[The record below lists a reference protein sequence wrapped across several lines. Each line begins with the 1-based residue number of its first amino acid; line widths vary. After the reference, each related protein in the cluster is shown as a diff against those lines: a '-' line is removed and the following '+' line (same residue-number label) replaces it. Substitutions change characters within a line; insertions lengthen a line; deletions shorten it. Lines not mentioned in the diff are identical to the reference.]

1 MSTANVVP
9 ETWELTGDDA
19 RRTLRETGIRTVLAD
34 GARRFRWADG
44 FSHSRA
50 LAFQIVLSFVPAV
63 LVAAGIAVLTDEDG
77 VRRSILGTIQAI
89 VPGPAGEVFQQA
101 AEHGAEHADTVGGPA
116 GFTAAALAMLV
127 SAATAFGQIER
138 GANRIYGVER
148 DRPMLRKYGV
158 AALMTCSAGLLLVVG
173 FVLLAVGRELTD
185 TLADSPW
192 RLVWSIGR
200 WPLGVLALIAGET
213 IVFRVSP
220 KRRQP
225 GFTWLAFGAAIA
237 AAANVLASLVL
248 SKYLAESGEFDDVYG
263 PVAGLLG
270 VMIWA
275 YLLSIGLFYGVATA
289 AQLEA
294 IRAGRAAPQS
304 EEKVVDSE
312 PASSDDPP
320 PTDTTREWHA
330 GGEDQSADDAGRTTA
345 ARGDEADGGSE
356 PAESNAS
363 VLDEA
368 PEVASHRA

>member
-19 RRTLRETGIRTVLAD
+19 RRTLRDTGIRTVLAD

-50 LAFQIVLSFVPAV
+50 LAFQIVLAFVPAV

-101 AEHGAEHADTVGGPA
+101 ADHGAEHADTVGGPA
-116 GFTAAALAMLV
+116 GFTLAALAMLV

-138 GANRIYGVER
+138 GTNRIYGVER

-200 WPLGVLALIAGET
+200 WPLGIVALIAGET

-237 AAANVLASLVL
+237 AAANVLASVVL

-312 PASSDDPP
+312 PASSDDPLP
-320 PTDTTREWHA
+320 DDTDERDER
-330 GGEDQSADDAGRTTA
+330 GEDQSVGDAGGMA
-345 ARGDEADGGSE
+345 PAGAEEPDE
-356 PAESNAS
+356 P
-363 VLDEA
+363 DEE